1 MPEFL
6 TPTQLERLLAAIDAD
21 YEMKRREKRALPGQ
35 ILWLADVIRVVVAT
49 GMRLGELV
57 NLRWNWVDF
66 ESGFVTIRRSATF
79 VPKSGS
85 ERPIPLVGDAM
96 EVLPRLAAERND
108 DLDGYVFTGVKGGRL
123 NPNYTS
129 RRFKHYV
136 RLARLPGNI
145 RFHSLRHTCA
155 SWLVQRGVS
164 LPIVQAI
171 LGHSTVRVTQRYAHL
186 APDVMQAAM
195 QQAFG
200 KGSGVSE

>member
-1 MPEFL
+1 
-6 TPTQLERLLAAIDAD
+6 
-21 YEMKRREKRALPGQ
+21 
-35 ILWLADVIRVVVAT
+35 
-49 GMRLGELV
+49 
-57 NLRWNWVDF
+57 
-66 ESGFVTIRRSATF
+66 
-79 VPKSGS
+79 
-85 ERPIPLVGDAM
+85 M

-186 APDVMQAAM
+186 APDVMRAAM